1 MDNLEKIKLAES
13 FTDSNPTEEQ
23 ARSGNYA
30 KGCFT
35 FEGFEIVI
43 ENPKGSV
50 RRSYLDNGYQK
61 HNKMTST
68 YGYIKG
74 TIGKDGD
81 ELNVFIGDH
90 VNSEFN
96 VYVIDQKDQVTGVF
110 DEHKIMFGYKSLKEA
125 KNRYLEC
132 YDRNFEGF
140 YNISELTMQ
149 DFKKMLYSGLICRSP
164 VSEILDPNN
173 VSEINGVKKILLE
186 GEVIEDDTLQDL
198 VEQAGDINSFDTL
211 VLEVKSQ
218 GGSVSEGLLIILWLD
233 YLIQSGKKVV
243 SYVSANAYS
252 IASLIILAA
261 DLKII
266 SESGEVMVHNPMIPE
281 VKYANANELE
291 RYVSELR
298 NLESSMYEL
307 YEYFTELDNKSIVEL
322 MNNETFMN
330 PDDSIKYGLS
340 DIKVKIKEVPFVMV
354 KNNNKVRD
362 MSKTINGLNKIIARI
377 QNSDFVNQVYYT
389 QDGTDKIEISQNDPS
404 GYKVGDKTS
413 IKDGQVKLVDGSV
426 IVIEN
431 YTIKDV
437 IKTAPVPEVVEP
449 FVETPVEAEPVVETV
464 VETPVEAEPVV
475 ETPVVDEPVVET
487 PVVETPVEAEP
498 FVETPVVE
506 TPVEADPVVE
516 TPVEEEE
523 KEMINGQFNEGKA
536 PITTEEKDYVSKSQ
550 YDELVA
556 KYEEISAKLAGFEN
570 VINQKISG
578 VEKIVNTVISDTKAF
593 EDVTVEAI
601 DVLHKNTVSSFK
613 PSEPSRSEIALQ
625 NGSQSIFKRA
635 LAKRR
640 GY

>member
-43 ENPKGSV
+43 ENPKGST
-50 RRSYLDNGYQK
+50 RRSYLDDGSQI

-68 YGYIKG
+68 YGYING

-81 ELNVFIGDH
+81 ELDVFIGDH
-90 VNSEFN
+90 VNSDFN
-96 VYVIDQKDQVTGVF
+96 VYVIDQKDSVTGVF
-110 DEHKIMFGYKSLKEA
+110 DEHKIMFGYKNIKEA
-125 KNRYLEC
+125 KSRYLEC
-132 YDRNFEGF
+132 YNRNFDGF
-140 YNISELTMQ
+140 YNISELTMH
-149 DFKKMLYSGLICRSP
+149 DFKKMLNSGLICRSP

-186 GEVIEDDTLQDL
+186 GEVIEDVTLQNL
-198 VEQAGDINSFDTL
+198 VEQTGDIDSFDTL

-307 YEYFTELDNKSIVEL
+307 YEYFTDLENGEIIEL
-322 MNNETFMN
+322 MNNETFMK
-330 PDDSIKYGLS
+330 PEDSIKYGLS

-404 GYKVGDKTS
+404 GYKIGDKTS
-413 IKDGQVKLVDGSV
+413 VKEGQVKLVDGSV

-431 YTIKDV
+431 YTIKDIV
-437 IKTAPVPEVVEP
+437 KSAPIPEVVEP
-449 FVETPVEAEPVVETV
+449 IVETPV
-464 VETPVEAEPVV
+464 VETPVE
-475 ETPVVDEPVVET
+475 TPVVET
-487 PVVETPVEAEP
+487 PVVETPVEAPVVETP
-498 FVETPVVE
+498 VETPVVE
-506 TPVEADPVVE
+506 TPVETPVVE
-516 TPVEEEE
+516 TPVETPVVETPETEEE
-523 KEMINGQFNEGKA
+523 KVDVVNEQFNEGEA
-536 PITTEEKDYVSKSQ
+536 PTFTEEKDYISKEQ

-570 VINQKISG
+570 IINEKISG
-578 VEKIVNTVISDTKAF
+578 VEKVVNSVISDTKAF

-613 PSEPSRSEIALQ
+613 PSEPTRESNDLQ
-625 NGSQSIFKRA
+625 YGSNSIFRRA

-640 GY
+640 GN

>member
-13 FTDSNPTEEQ
+13 FTNSNPTEEQ

-35 FEGFEIVI
+35 FKGFEIVI
-43 ENPKGSV
+43 ENPKGST
-50 RRSYLDNGYQK
+50 RRSYLDDGSQI

-68 YGYIKG
+68 YGYING
-74 TIGKDGD
+74 TVGKDGD
-81 ELNVFIGDH
+81 ELDVFIGDH
-90 VNSEFN
+90 VNSDFN
-96 VYVIDQKDQVTGVF
+96 VYVIDQKDSVTGVF
-110 DEHKIMFGYKSLKEA
+110 DEHKIMFGYKNIKEA
-125 KNRYLEC
+125 KSRYLEC
-132 YDRNFEGF
+132 YNRSFDGF

-149 DFKKMLYSGLICRSP
+149 DFKKMLNSGLICRSP

-186 GEVIEDDTLQDL
+186 GEVIEDVTLQNL
-198 VEQAGDINSFDTL
+198 VEQTGDINSFDTL
-211 VLEVKSQ
+211 ILEVKSQ

-307 YEYFTELDNKSIVEL
+307 YEYFTDLDNGEIVEL
-322 MNNETFMN
+322 MNNETFMK
-330 PDDSIKYGLS
+330 PEDSIKYGLS
-340 DIKVKIKEVPFVMV
+340 DIKVKTKEVPFVMV

-404 GYKVGDKTS
+404 GYKIGDKTS
-413 IKDGQVKLVDGSV
+413 VKDGQVKLVDGSV

-431 YTIKDV
+431 YTIKDIV
-437 IKTAPVPEVVEP
+437 KSAPIPEVVEP
-449 FVETPVEAEPVVETV
+449 IVETPV
-464 VETPVEAEPVV
+464 VETPVE
-475 ETPVVDEPVVET
+475 TPVVET
-487 PVVETPVEAEP
+487 PVVETPVEAP
-498 FVETPVVE
+498 VVETPVVE
-506 TPVEADPVVE
+506 TPVETPVVE
-516 TPVEEEE
+516 TPETEEE
-523 KEMINGQFNEGKA
+523 KVDVVNEQFNEGEPPA
-536 PITTEEKDYVSKSQ
+536 FTEEKDYVSKEQ

-570 VINQKISG
+570 IINEKISG
-578 VEKIVNTVISDTKAF
+578 VEKVVNSVISDTKAF

-613 PSEPSRSEIALQ
+613 PSEPIRESNDLQ
-625 NGSQSIFKRA
+625 YGSNSIFRRA

-640 GY
+640 GN

>member
-1 MDNLEKIKLAES
+1 
-13 FTDSNPTEEQ
+13 
-23 ARSGNYA
+23 
-30 KGCFT
+30 
-35 FEGFEIVI
+35 
-43 ENPKGSV
+43 
-50 RRSYLDNGYQK
+50 
-61 HNKMTST
+61 
-68 YGYIKG
+68 
-74 TIGKDGD
+74 
-81 ELNVFIGDH
+81 
-90 VNSEFN
+90 
-96 VYVIDQKDQVTGVF
+96 
-110 DEHKIMFGYKSLKEA
+110 
-125 KNRYLEC
+125 
-132 YDRNFEGF
+132 
-140 YNISELTMQ
+140 
-149 DFKKMLYSGLICRSP
+149 
-164 VSEILDPNN
+164 
-173 VSEINGVKKILLE
+173 
-186 GEVIEDDTLQDL
+186 
-198 VEQAGDINSFDTL
+198 
-211 VLEVKSQ
+211 
-218 GGSVSEGLLIILWLD
+218 
-233 YLIQSGKKVV
+233 
-243 SYVSANAYS
+243 
-252 IASLIILAA
+252 
-261 DLKII
+261 
-266 SESGEVMVHNPMIPE
+266 
-281 VKYANANELE
+281 
-291 RYVSELR
+291 
-298 NLESSMYEL
+298 
-307 YEYFTELDNKSIVEL
+307 
-322 MNNETFMN
+322 
-330 PDDSIKYGLS
+330 
-340 DIKVKIKEVPFVMV
+340 
-354 KNNNKVRD
+354 

-404 GYKVGDKTS
+404 GYKIGDKTS

-437 IKTAPVPEVVEP
+437 IKTAPIPEVVE
-449 FVETPVEAEPVVETV
+449 TPVVEPVVETPV

-475 ETPVVDEPVVET
+475 ETPVVETPVEAE

-498 FVETPVVE
+498 VVE
-506 TPVEADPVVE
+506 TPVEE

-523 KEMINGQFNEGKA
+523 KEIVNGQFNEGEA